1 MANEPP
7 ERRAPRAP
15 RPAPRAPRPAI
26 RAEVTS
32 AVRTGPPARRVR
44 AWAEAVLA
52 AAAPRSRASVSVLLC
67 GDARMRRLNREFRKI
82 DRPTDVLSFP
92 AGEPAFLG
100 DVAID
105 VPYAARQARKRGH
118 ALDREVQLLLAHG
131 VLHLLGH
138 DHETDQGEMFRLQ
151 RRLVRRAFGPG
162 PDGVPEGEP

>member
-1 MANEPP
+1 MAKEPP
-7 ERRAPRAP
+7 ARRPPRAK
-15 RPAPRAPRPAI
+15 RPAP

-32 AVRTGPPARRVR
+32 AVRSGPSARRVAEWAGR
-44 AWAEAVLA
+44 ALA
-52 AAAPRSRASVSVLLC
+52 AADPRTKATVSVLLC
-67 GDARMRRLNREFRKI
+67 GDARMRRLNRDFRKI

-92 AGEPAFLG
+92 SGEPGFLG

-131 VLHLLGH
+131 VLHLMGH
-138 DHETDQGEMFRLQ
+138 DHETDDGEMFRLQ
-151 RRLVRRAFGPG
+151 RKVVRKPFGPG